1 MSPQTPPSL
10 TTPTVPTA
18 RTPAPTV
25 PPTPALSPTV
35 HPSRAP
41 SATVPPSPAAAPS
54 PAPSATVPPSLAP
67 GLTVRSAPA
76 PVLAAPSTPAAA
88 PATALPPIARLTVSA
103 LDPLTTA
110 PGTRH
115 RRQLPDR
122 VAFYLQASIIVA
134 FLAASSAPTPLYQA
148 YQSAWHFS
156 PITTTV
162 VFGVYAVAV
171 LAALLVGGS
180 LSDHVGRRP
189 VLLVAIALQA
199 ASMLVF
205 ATAGSVAALMAARV
219 VQGIATG
226 SAAGAVGAG
235 MLDLDRAKGTI
246 ANAVAPLIGTA
257 SGALLSGAL
266 VQYLPAP
273 TRLVYLLLFGVFA
286 VQALGVA
293 RMRETSAREAGA
305 LASLRPRVTVP
316 RAARG
321 PLLKAVPVLI
331 AVWGL
336 GGFYASVGPAVVGM
350 VTGSRSTVL
359 GGLSLFVL
367 AGSGALAV
375 MLLRGATPRT
385 VMLLGTAS
393 LLLGVGVT
401 LLGMEAK
408 SSLVFFIGAVIAGS
422 GFGSGFQ
429 GVVRTVVPLAA
440 PHERSGLLSA
450 VYVVS
455 YLALG
460 LPAVIGGF
468 LIVHGGLL
476 PAAREYGAAVMLL
489 AAVALVAV
497 ARPERRKER
506 EQAAAS
512 RA

>member
-1 MSPQTPPSL
+1 MPSV
-10 TTPTVPTA
+10 TD
-18 RTPAPTV
+18 
-25 PPTPALSPTV
+25 
-35 HPSRAP
+35 
-41 SATVPPSPAAAPS
+41 
-54 PAPSATVPPSLAP
+54 
-67 GLTVRSAPA
+67 
-76 PVLAAPSTPAAA
+76 A
-88 PATALPPIARLTVSA
+88 PATQHSTAHSAPRALSWTQTPVPLPPRPMVGRRRAGRRL
-103 LDPLTTA
+103 
-110 PGTRH
+110 
-115 RRQLPDR
+115 LPDR
-122 VAFYLQASIIVA
+122 VALYLQASIMVA
-134 FLAASSAPTPLYQA
+134 FLAASSAPTPLYEA
-148 YQSAWHFS
+148 YQAAWHFS

-171 LAALLVGGS
+171 LAALLVAGS

-189 VLLVAIALQA
+189 VLLAAIALQA
-199 ASMLVF
+199 ASMIVF
-205 ATAGSVAALMAARV
+205 TTAGSVAALMAARI

-235 MLDLDRAKGTI
+235 MLDLDRARGTL
-246 ANAVAPLIGTA
+246 ANAVSPLLGTA

-273 TRLVYLLLFGVFA
+273 THLVYLVLFGVFA
-286 VQALGVA
+286 LQALGVA

-305 LASLRPRVTVP
+305 LASLRPAISVP

-375 MLLRGATPRT
+375 LLLRGTAPRA
-385 VMLLGTAS
+385 VMLFGTVA
-393 LLLGVGVT
+393 LLVGVGIT
-401 LLGMEAK
+401 LLGMEAR
-408 SSLVFFIGAVIAGS
+408 SSAVFFIGAVIAGA

-429 GVVRTVVPLAA
+429 GAVRTVIPLAA
-440 PHERSGLLSA
+440 PHERSGLLST

-476 PAAREYGAAVMLL
+476 PAAREYGVAVMVL
-489 AAVALVAV
+489 AAAALIAV
-497 ARPERRKER
+497 ARPERRE
-506 EQAAAS
+506 ETEAVSA
-512 RA
+512 